1 MTIDVQPKVIAKHP
15 HMPQSNEHAIYEGL
29 LALLQNEF
37 PKTCRKCKRV
47 YPTLESFV
55 DETQVVTSGTGLMGY
70 DTGNPFQQ
78 VAMMRNCS
86 CGSTMAT
93 FCCDRRDCSEGGLR
107 RRAMFE
113 NLLGELRKRGIDA
126 ITAREQLLAFL
137 RGERSSI
144 LESLG
149 VFARP
154 RSLQPLS

>member
-1 MTIDVQPKVIAKHP
+1 MAPSDDHT
-15 HMPQSNEHAIYEGL
+15 IYEGL

-37 PKTCRKCKRV
+37 PKTCPKCATV

-55 DETQVVTSGTGLMGY
+55 DTTTAVSSGTGLMGY
-70 DTGNPFQQ
+70 DMGAGAQQ
-78 VAMMRNCS
+78 VAMMRNCA

-113 NLLGELRKRGIDA
+113 KLLRDLQERGIDA
-126 ITAREQLLAFL
+126 ISARGELLAFL
-137 RGERSSI
+137 RGERSEI
-144 LESLG
+144 LESMG